1 MINLS
6 LMRYYCRWEIGWL
19 VKTCVLSIKLDERL
33 SYTAELSAI
42 WIDGRLAVNLYYI
55 LEMMS
60 TRARFPNTFG
70 TNSGGHE
77 RRTVI
82 TGVGKSS
89 ASVITS

>member
-1 MINLS
+1 M
-6 LMRYYCRWEIGWL
+6 
-19 VKTCVLSIKLDERL
+19 
-33 SYTAELSAI
+33 I
-42 WIDGRLAVNLYYI
+42 WIDGELAVNLYYI

-60 TRARFPNTFG
+60 TCTRARFPNTFG